1 MATADIEDTDTQD
14 ISMELGLQIS
24 VQTKSVSFVCDNE
37 MLDEKLYRVD
47 YTNKTRPLIG
57 NCDKGERDKQLYLPL
72 CVALDHNTGNIY
84 VADQIND
91 CIKVFDSNARYLFKF
106 GGRGEGMSLPRR
118 LLIYENIVLVSQ
130 YIQSIMIYQLDGQ
143 FVSKLGNGSDKL
155 EFRNLCGLARDI
167 SNGDIYICDRYNNRI
182 QIISNQ
188 YVYKSEFGSKSLHQP
203 IDIILHKDNIFI
215 LDTSNPCLHVFNRDL
230 TLQRSIISRGKGKQ
244 VLTPSCIFIDSYDHI
259 LISDRLSNSIKIFN
273 STFHLIHK
281 IPVHDFPTG
290 ITMDDK
296 DRLIVVCQG
305 GKNCL
310 QIF

>member
-14 ISMELGLQIS
+14 ISMEIP
-24 VQTKSVSFVCDNE
+24 VKTKSVSFVCDSE

-47 YTNKTRPLIG
+47 YTNKTQPLIG
-57 NCDKGERDKQLYLPL
+57 NCDKGKGNEQLNMPL
-72 CVALDHNTGNIY
+72 GVALDHSTGNIY

-106 GGRGEGMSLPRR
+106 GGKGEEMSSPRR
-118 LLIYENIVLVSQ
+118 LLIYENIILVTQ

-143 FVSKLGNGSDKL
+143 FVSEFGNGSGKL
-155 EFRNLCGLARDI
+155 EFRNLYSLARDT
-167 SNGDIYICDRYNNRI
+167 SNGDIYICEYDNNRI

-188 YVYKSEFGSKSLHQP
+188 YEYKSEFGSKSLHQP

-244 VLTPSCIFIDSYDHI
+244 VLTPSCVFIDRSNNI
-259 LISDRLSNSIKIFN
+259 LISDRSSNSIKIFN

-281 IPVHDFPTG
+281 IPVHDFPTTV
-290 ITMDDK
+290 TMDDK
-296 DRLIVVCQG
+296 DRLIVVCQAD
-305 GKNCL
+305 KNCL